1 MCLCIPGQISGELRH
16 DLQKSVKD
24 VSGVITFLSTVS
36 ACRSRVIFSEE

>member
-16 DLQKSVKD
+16 DLQKSVMC
-24 VSGVITFLSTVS
+24 VWCHNIPINCL